1 MEPTTKSGHILGV
14 IPARGGSRGVPL
26 KNIRPLMGRPL
37 IFYTI
42 EAAQKAKGMDAFL
55 VSTDSEEIARVAE
68 KAGAWVPFLRPA
80 ELATDESPT
89 WCTLKHAIDR
99 YEELTGQVVHSVIT
113 LQPTTP
119 LRMPE
124 DIEEAIRIYL
134 QAQPEADCL
143 ISACEVGHMHPLTL
157 YHGDGIWLRPFLPGQ
172 NHTRRRQEWEKVF
185 WRNGAVY
192 ITRRE
197 LVVNGSRVV
206 GERPLLYEMP
216 QCRSVSIDTEEDF
229 AKAEAQLRRGALTR
243 GEEFENA

>member
-1 MEPTTKSGHILGV
+1 MEPTQKGGHILGV

-26 KNIRPLMGRPL
+26 KNIRPLMGKPL
-37 IFYTI
+37 ILYTI

-55 VSTDSEEIARVAE
+55 VSTDSEEIAGVAE

-89 WCTLKHAIDR
+89 WSTLKHAIEN
-99 YEELTGQVVHSVIT
+99 YEELTGHAVHSVVT

-119 LRMPE
+119 LRLPE
-124 DIEEAIRIYL
+124 DIDAAIRIYME
-134 QAQPEADCL
+134 AQPEAECL

-157 YHGDGIWLRPFLPGQ
+157 YHGQGMWLRPFLPGQ

-185 WRNGAVY
+185 WRNGALY
-192 ITRRE
+192 ISRKE
-197 LVVNGSRVV
+197 LVVKGSRVV

-216 QCRSVSIDTEEDF
+216 SCRSVSIDTEEDF
-229 AKAEAQLRRGALTR
+229 KRAEYELRLAASNKGIE
-243 GEEFENA
+243 G